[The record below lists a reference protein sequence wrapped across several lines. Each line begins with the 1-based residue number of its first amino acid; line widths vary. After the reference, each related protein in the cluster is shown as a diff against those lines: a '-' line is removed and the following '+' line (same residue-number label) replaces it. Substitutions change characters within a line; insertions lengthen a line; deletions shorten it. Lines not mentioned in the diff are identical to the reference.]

1 MVVRRADSLLKVN
14 SKSQEALLP
23 LIRLVL
29 SLSPPSC
36 IDMASFKAKIQGTI
50 RKDDFQRNTA
60 LQRCCEVS
68 NGNKLQR
75 CVALKIVIANRPV

>member
-29 SLSPPSC
+29 SLSPPNCS
-36 IDMASFKAKIQGTI
+36 DMAFFKAKIQGTI
-50 RKDDFQRNTA
+50 RKDDF
-60 LQRCCEVS
+60 
-68 NGNKLQR
+68 
-75 CVALKIVIANRPV
+75 